1 MKKIRLKMV
10 VLVLCV
16 GMLAMFVSGC
26 VSVNFSGGGVAA
38 GVTGRGEL
46 ETFTFDVGEITELRV
61 ALLSNVEFFTTD
73 SDTVT
78 LEIQSNLMDY
88 VTVEE
93 SGGVLTVRSTRNIN
107 WAGADTP
114 VLTIGSSVL
123 SRVNLAGA
131 GNFTAHDTIAIDSF
145 SIDFAGAG
153 NAVMDLDVENV
164 FISVAG
170 AGNFTLSGNAEN
182 ADVSLSGAGRV
193 EALELQTRFANVNM
207 AGAGTVRISCSE
219 RLVISA
225 AGVGTVEYSGNPSLD
240 ISRGGL
246 VTVRNVD

>member
-1 MKKIRLKMV
+1 MKKIRFKMV

-26 VSVNFSGGGVAA
+26 VSINLGGGTGM
-38 GVTGRGEL
+38 GVTGRGDL
-46 ETFTFDVGEITELRV
+46 ETFTFNVGEITELRV
-61 ALLSNVEFFTTD
+61 TLLSNVEFHTTD
-73 SDTVT
+73 SNTVT
-78 LEIQSNLMDY
+78 LEIQPNLMEY

-93 SGGVLTVRSTRNIN
+93 SRGVLTVRSTRNIN
-107 WAGADTP
+107 WSRADTP

-123 SRVNLAGA
+123 SSVSMTGA
-131 GNFTAHDTIAIDSF
+131 GNFTAHDTITVDSF
-145 SIDFAGAG
+145 DISFAGAG
-153 NAVMDLDVENV
+153 NGVIDFDVESV
-164 FISVAG
+164 SISAAG

-182 ADVSLSGAGRV
+182 ADISLSGAGRV
-193 EALELQTRFANVNM
+193 DALELQTRFANVDM

-225 AGVGTVEYSGNPSLD
+225 AGVGTVEYRGNPSLD
-240 ISRGGL
+240 VSRGGL